1 MRGRYMGS
9 WLFILEFAPKTHTF
23 AYQCQQLALQVKW
36 VKLDGAHIPCGIL
49 QQLDRT
55 GVE

>member
-1 MRGRYMGS
+1 MGS